1 SATQGECAMLYPALQ
16 ELMKDDLDAR
26 WQEGRLEGRK
36 EGRLEGRKEGIFGA
50 VGIYRD
56 EMGLDDETIM
66 GKIAARFHLT
76 AEQAAEYVRLSQ
88 EL

>member
-1 SATQGECAMLYPALQ
+1 MFYPALE

-26 WQEGRLEGRK
+26 WQAGRQEGRA
-36 EGRLEGRKEGIFGA
+36 EGISGA

-56 EMGLDDETIM
+56 EMGLDDKTII

-76 AEQAAEYVRLSQ
+76 AEQAAQYVQTQ
-88 EL
+88 ES

>member
-1 SATQGECAMLYPALQ
+1 MLYPALQ

-26 WQEGRLEGRK
+26 WQAGRA
-36 EGRLEGRKEGIFGA
+36 EGIFGA

-76 AEQAAEYVRLSQ
+76 AEQVAEYVRLSQ

>member
-1 SATQGECAMLYPALQ
+1 MFYPALQ

-26 WQEGRLEGRK
+26 WQAGRA
-36 EGRLEGRKEGIFGA
+36 EGISGA

-76 AEQAAEYVRLSQ
+76 AEQAAQYVRRQ
-88 EL
+88 ES